1 MAGYNPF
8 ETGDPFLNRPEIA
21 IRRLYWSTQN
31 DFAAGRSSNFQ
42 NTSDRAKY
50 GGGFYGNSIGSTL
63 NSGPRYARGTMMGNV
78 PNAGINPNFDR
89 RLAGPNFELG
99 NAVRAVNTLGNGI
112 NAVRGVRATNTIAK
126 GIQQQQQSI
135 ANSKA
140 LQNRNNAN
148 ASAPAAAAPSS
159 RTQRRAGA
167 SAGASTPAPAT
178 TTAQPAPP
186 TSPVTPAPS
195 SRGAQRG
202 AATGTATT
210 TTPAPPPTPP
220 STPVTMGPTRR
231 GMPNQG
237 TPPELNTPGG
247 TGTVPT
253 NWNNMSEHDVDPWAA
268 YIGHSGGPTTQELPV
283 QPTGP
288 TRSTMF
294 EKVKGTFQKLRGDN
308 TPQDR
313 SSEPTTEMNTTEKQ
327 DIRAARKASNRYN
340 KEYGPF

>member
-1 MAGYNPF
+1 
-8 ETGDPFLNRPEIA
+8 
-21 IRRLYWSTQN
+21 
-31 DFAAGRSSNFQ
+31 
-42 NTSDRAKY
+42 
-50 GGGFYGNSIGSTL
+50 
-63 NSGPRYARGTMMGNV
+63 MGNV

-99 NAVRAVNTLGNGI
+99 NAVRAVNTIGNGI

-140 LQNRNNAN
+140 LHNTLQTYNLGMNGANNLQYQMSSQYQQHLQGLQNRNNAN

-210 TTPAPPPTPP
+210 TTPAPTPTPP

-237 TPPELNTPGG
+237 TPPPPTPPPTRSGLPVGKPAGPLVRAGQRTPPELNTPGG

-268 YIGHSGGPTTQELPV
+268 YIGGPTTQELPV

-288 TRSTMF
+288 SGPTMVG
-294 EKVKGTFQKLRGDN
+294 KVKGALQKLRGGN

-313 SSEPTTEMNTTEKQ
+313 SSDPTTEMKTTEQQ
-327 DIRAARKASNRYN
+327 DIKAAGKAAKRYN